1 MFTTQKTNGWGN
13 VKYLDE
19 IQNTQSSSIQVTL
32 SYVLLLLVIFL
43 HVTS

>member
-19 IQNTQSSSIQVTL
+19 IQNTQSSIQVTL